1 MRTCNNCSK
10 SVRRILFNYKYKS
23 CLKCL
28 EKERFVMEVEFDTDP
43 NDNSSIGFNVITDSS
58 IEGLISRFKRSKTK
72 KWDSYLGS
80 CPNLKI
86 KKVEDVLYNKDI
98 THIFYKG
105 I

>member
-10 SVRRILFNYKYKS
+10 SVRRVLFNYKYKS

-43 NDNSSIGFNVITDSS
+43 NDDSNIGFNVITDSS
-58 IEGLISRFKRSKTK
+58 IEGLISRFKSSKTK
-72 KWDSYLGS
+72 NWDSYLGG

-86 KKVEDVLYNKDI
+86 KKVEDVLYDRDI
-98 THIFYKG
+98 THIFQKG
-105 I
+105 V